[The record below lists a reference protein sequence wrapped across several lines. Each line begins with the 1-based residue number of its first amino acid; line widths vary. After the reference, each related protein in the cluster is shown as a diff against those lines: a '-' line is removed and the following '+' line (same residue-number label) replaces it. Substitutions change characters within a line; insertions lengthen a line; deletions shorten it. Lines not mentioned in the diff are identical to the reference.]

1 MNEIQIM
8 TEKILVRIN
17 GSERD
22 GTYRRIG
29 STDYVHYREYAEEEN
44 ARKAGEEPDQV
55 LMKLSGSSLEIVRSG
70 KIRSRMMFEEGKC
83 IPAEYETPYGR
94 IEMDVAG
101 HRVHISREESR
112 ILVDMQYRLLRAG
125 EEISQNTVS
134 IEILPV

>member
-1 MNEIQIM
+1 MNERQIM

-70 KIRSRMMFEEGKC
+70 KIRSRMMFEEGK
-83 IPAEYETPYGR
+83 E
-94 IEMDVAG
+94 
-101 HRVHISREESR
+101 
-112 ILVDMQYRLLRAG
+112 
-125 EEISQNTVS
+125 N
-134 IEILPV
+134 